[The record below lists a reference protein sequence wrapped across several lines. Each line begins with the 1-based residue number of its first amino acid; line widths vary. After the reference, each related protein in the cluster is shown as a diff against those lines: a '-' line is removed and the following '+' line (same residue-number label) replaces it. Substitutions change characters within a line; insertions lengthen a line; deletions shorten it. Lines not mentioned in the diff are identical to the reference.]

1 VSAAP
6 ERRAGVQQAVTVDC
20 RVSEV
25 RHHGSF
31 AVVSLV
37 APHLA
42 RGAVPGQF
50 VMVAVPQSG
59 FVLRRPLSLHAVK
72 GDSVALLVEARGRGS
87 AALASVDVGQTLS
100 LAGPLG
106 NGFDT
111 GGVRR
116 ALLVGGG
123 IGVAPFQLLADRLA
137 GQGSEVTAAF
147 GFRDHRQARVTGIFD
162 ISQLWVATEDG
173 SLGRR
178 GTAVELAETLTVEP
192 GTVVYACGPLPMIGA
207 VQRWADGRGLTGQA
221 SLEAHMAC
229 GSGSCHGCV
238 VETTAGYLRV
248 CSEGPVFD
256 MHTVVVA

>member
-1 VSAAP
+1 MSAVPA
-6 ERRAGVQQAVTVDC
+6 RSSMVQKAVTVDC
-20 RVSEV
+20 RVSDV
-25 RHHGSF
+25 RRHGTF

-42 RGAVPGQF
+42 RRAVAGQF
-50 VMVAVPQSG
+50 VMVAVPRGG
-59 FVLRRPLSLHAVK
+59 FVLRRPLSVHAVR
-72 GDSVALLVEARGRGS
+72 GDSIALLIEARGHGS
-87 AALASVDVGQTLS
+87 AALAAVDVGQTLS

-106 NGFDT
+106 TGFVT
-111 GGVRR
+111 EGVQS

-123 IGVAPFQLLADRLA
+123 IGVAPFQMLAERLA
-137 GQGSEVTAAF
+137 AAGSYVTAAF
-147 GFRDHRQARVTGIFD
+147 GFRDHRQARVAGAFD
-162 ISQLWVATEDG
+162 IPQLWVATEDG

-178 GTAVELAETLTVEP
+178 GTAVELAETLAVQP

-207 VQRWADGRGLTGQA
+207 VQRWAQSHELTGQA

-238 VETTAGYLRV
+238 IETTAGYLRV

-256 MHTVVVA
+256 LRMVIAP

>member
-1 VSAAP
+1 MSTVHK
-6 ERRAGVQQAVTVDC
+6 AVTVDC
-20 RVSEV
+20 RVSDV
-25 RHHGSF
+25 RHYGSF

-37 APHLA
+37 APQLA
-42 RGAVPGQF
+42 RSALPGQF
-50 VMVAVPQSG
+50 VMAAVPASG
-59 FVLRRPLSLHAVK
+59 FVLRRPLSFHAVR

-87 AALASVDVGQTLS
+87 SALAGVDVGQTLS

-106 NGFDT
+106 SGFET
-111 GGVRR
+111 GGVQR

-123 IGVAPFQLLADRLA
+123 IGVAPFQLLADTLA
-137 GQGSEVTAAF
+137 AQGSEVTAAF
-147 GFRDHRQARVTGIFD
+147 GFRDHRQARVAGAFD
-162 ISQLWVATEDG
+162 VPQLWVATEDG

-178 GTAVELAETLTVEP
+178 GTAIGLAETLVVEP
-192 GTVVYACGPLPMIGA
+192 DTIVYACGPLPMIGA
-207 VQRWADGRGLTGQA
+207 VQRWASGAGLAGQA

-256 MHTVVVA
+256 LQEVVVA